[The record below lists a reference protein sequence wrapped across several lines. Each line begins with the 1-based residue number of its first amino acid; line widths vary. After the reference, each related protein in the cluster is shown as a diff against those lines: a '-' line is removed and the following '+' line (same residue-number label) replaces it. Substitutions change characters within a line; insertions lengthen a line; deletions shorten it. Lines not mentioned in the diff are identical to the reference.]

1 MRNIIKLLGL
11 GTLVVFSFFYTDK
24 VIEVIRE
31 EDNIMVEL
39 KELESLYE
47 VDAVDASVVFNT
59 IVPGINGRKINLDKS
74 YKEMKSIGVVN
85 KNMLVYDVVKPS
97 VSISDNRDKFIIMG
111 NPLRN
116 MVSLVFI
123 LDDDKYLER
132 LEEVVD
138 SKGIVINYFVDYDFL
153 INNSTVIKGM
163 SDREFY
169 SYGGGGEYTPDN
181 LLFSNNLITRI
192 SSNEAFLCLD
202 TTMDSGVIKLC
213 SDNELYTVTPS
224 LVIDKDIYKNI
235 KDNLV
240 SGSIILIDMSKDNI
254 SNLGIVIDYIRGKG
268 LEIKGL
274 SELISEELIL
284 KSNLDS

>member
-47 VDAVDASVVFNT
+47 VDAVDASVAFNT

-97 VSISDNRDKFIIMG
+97 VSISDNRDKFIIRG

-169 SYGGGGEYTPDN
+169 SYGDGGEYTPDN

-192 SSNEAFLCLD
+192 SSNEAFLCFD

-224 LVIDKDIYKNI
+224 LVVDKDIYKNI

-240 SGSIILIDMSKDNI
+240 SGSIILIDMGKDNI

-268 LEIKGL
+268 LDIKGL